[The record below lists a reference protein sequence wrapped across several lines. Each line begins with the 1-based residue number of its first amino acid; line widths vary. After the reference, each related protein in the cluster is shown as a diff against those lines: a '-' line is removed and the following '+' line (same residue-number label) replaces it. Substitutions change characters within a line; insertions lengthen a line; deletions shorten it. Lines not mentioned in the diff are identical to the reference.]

1 MERLQKNYL
10 HIRLEMTGY
19 CNEFLK
25 LPGGYQDRIK
35 NKKYS

>member
-10 HIRLEMTGY
+10 HIWLEMTGY
-19 CNEFLK
+19 CYEFLK
-25 LPGGYQDRIK
+25 LPWEYQDKIK